1 MVSAIGLGCLSFG
14 GMFVATD
21 TATSHQALDAAWDRG
36 ITFYDTANIYGAG
49 RSESVLGGWLAARG
63 HAAVVATKVGIDT
76 TPPRGFNNTAP
87 YIRAELEASLRRLKT
102 DHVALYYI
110 HRRQQDIPVEDVAGN
125 MSRLVHLAEW
135 SGADTLTLTD
145 ADRATIDQLLPTG
158 FAHGD
163 RYDAAQNIG
172 PERYA

>member
-1 MVSAIGLGCLSFG
+1 M
-14 GMFVATD
+14 
-21 TATSHQALDAAWDRG
+21 
-36 ITFYDTANIYGAG
+36 
-49 RSESVLGGWLAARG
+49 
-63 HAAVVATKVGIDT
+63 ATKVGIDT

-145 ADRATIDQLLPTG
+145 ADRATIDQLLPPG